1 VFFNTNLGFPN
12 LLSKKLVDL
21 YRGRTRSFGNAREV
35 IRIVNESKMN
45 MGLRL
50 MKNENVKD
58 LPAEMFSE
66 ILEAD
71 IKEVFEDSKTIVLT
85 YKKDGVESVSFLT
98 INGVVKEGVAKQY
111 FVSTEN
117 GLNGDIILTKDAE
130 HKQDMVVSR
139 YILNGKMFV
148 NESYVN

>member
-1 VFFNTNLGFPN
+1 
-12 LLSKKLVDL
+12 
-21 YRGRTRSFGNAREV
+21 
-35 IRIVNESKMN
+35 
-45 MGLRL
+45 
-50 MKNENVKD
+50 MKNIITTI
-58 LPAEMFSE
+58 AMFILTIAAQAQTITTDSFYQFTHDTTISTFEASE
-66 ILEAD
+66 KNQCVNIGWVVG
-71 IKEVFEDSKTIVLT
+71 KTKYEVFEDSKTIVLT

>member
-1 VFFNTNLGFPN
+1 
-12 LLSKKLVDL
+12 
-21 YRGRTRSFGNAREV
+21 
-35 IRIVNESKMN
+35 
-45 MGLRL
+45 
-50 MKNENVKD
+50 MKNIITTI
-58 LPAEMFSE
+58 AMFILTITAQAQTITTDSFYQFTHDTNISTFEASE
-66 ILEAD
+66 KNQCVNIGWVVG
-71 IKEVFEDSKTIVLT
+71 KTKYEVFEDSKTIILT
-85 YKKDGVESVSFLT
+85 YKKDGIESVSFLT

>member
-1 VFFNTNLGFPN
+1 
-12 LLSKKLVDL
+12 
-21 YRGRTRSFGNAREV
+21 
-35 IRIVNESKMN
+35 
-45 MGLRL
+45 
-50 MKNENVKD
+50 MKNIITTI
-58 LPAEMFSE
+58 AMFILTITAQAQTITTDSFYQFTHDTTISTFEASE
-66 ILEAD
+66 KNQCVNIGWVVG
-71 IKEVFEDSKTIVLT
+71 KTKYEVFEDSKTIVLT

-130 HKQDMVVSR
+130 HKKDMVVSR

>member
-1 VFFNTNLGFPN
+1 MVVYLY
-12 LLSKKLVDL
+12 KK
-21 YRGRTRSFGNAREV
+21 GRQT
-35 IRIVNESKMN
+35 
-45 MGLRL
+45 
-50 MKNENVKD
+50 MKNIIT
-58 LPAEMFSE
+58 AIAMFILTITAQAQTITTDSFYQFTHDTNISTFEASE
-66 ILEAD
+66 KNQCVNIGWVVG
-71 IKEVFEDSKTIVLT
+71 KTKYEVFEDSKTIVLT

>member
-1 VFFNTNLGFPN
+1 MVIYLY
-12 LLSKKLVDL
+12 KK
-21 YRGRTRSFGNAREV
+21 GRQT
-35 IRIVNESKMN
+35 
-45 MGLRL
+45 
-50 MKNENVKD
+50 MKNIIT
-58 LPAEMFSE
+58 AIAMFILTIAAQAQTITTDSFYQFTHDITISTFEASE
-66 ILEAD
+66 KNQCVNIGWVVG
-71 IKEVFEDSKTIVLT
+71 KTKYEVFEDSKTIVLT

>member
-1 VFFNTNLGFPN
+1 MVVYLY
-12 LLSKKLVDL
+12 KK
-21 YRGRTRSFGNAREV
+21 GRQT
-35 IRIVNESKMN
+35 
-45 MGLRL
+45 
-50 MKNENVKD
+50 MKNIITTI
-58 LPAEMFSE
+58 AMFILTITAQAQTITTDSFYQFTHDTNISTFEASE
-66 ILEAD
+66 KNQCVNIGWVVG
-71 IKEVFEDSKTIVLT
+71 KTKYEVFEDSKTIILT

>member
-1 VFFNTNLGFPN
+1 
-12 LLSKKLVDL
+12 
-21 YRGRTRSFGNAREV
+21 
-35 IRIVNESKMN
+35 
-45 MGLRL
+45 
-50 MKNENVKD
+50 MKNIIT
-58 LPAEMFSE
+58 AIAMFILTIAAQAQTITTDSFYQFTHDTTISTFEASE
-66 ILEAD
+66 KNQCVNIGWVVG
-71 IKEVFEDSKTIVLT
+71 KTKYEVFEDSKTIVLT

-111 FVSTEN
+111 FVSTKN
-117 GLNGDIILTKDAE
+117 GFNGDIILTKDSE

>member
-1 VFFNTNLGFPN
+1 
-12 LLSKKLVDL
+12 
-21 YRGRTRSFGNAREV
+21 
-35 IRIVNESKMN
+35 
-45 MGLRL
+45 
-50 MKNENVKD
+50 MKNIIT
-58 LPAEMFSE
+58 AIAMFILTIAAQAQTITTDSFYQFTHDITISTFEASE
-66 ILEAD
+66 KNQCVNIGWVVG
-71 IKEVFEDSKTIVLT
+71 KTKYEVFEDSKTIVLT

>member
-1 VFFNTNLGFPN
+1 MVVYLY
-12 LLSKKLVDL
+12 KK
-21 YRGRTRSFGNAREV
+21 GRQT
-35 IRIVNESKMN
+35 
-45 MGLRL
+45 
-50 MKNENVKD
+50 MKNIIT
-58 LPAEMFSE
+58 AIAMFILTIAAQAQTITTDSFYQFTHDITISTFEASE
-66 ILEAD
+66 KNQCVNIGWVVG
-71 IKEVFEDSKTIVLT
+71 KTKYEVFEDSKTIVLT

-111 FVSTEN
+111 FVSTKN
-117 GLNGDIILTKDAE
+117 GFNGDIILTKDSE

>member
-1 VFFNTNLGFPN
+1 
-12 LLSKKLVDL
+12 
-21 YRGRTRSFGNAREV
+21 
-35 IRIVNESKMN
+35 
-45 MGLRL
+45 
-50 MKNENVKD
+50 
-58 LPAEMFSE
+58 
-66 ILEAD
+66 
-71 IKEVFEDSKTIVLT
+71 
-85 YKKDGVESVSFLT
+85 LT

>member
-1 VFFNTNLGFPN
+1 MVVYLY
-12 LLSKKLVDL
+12 KK
-21 YRGRTRSFGNAREV
+21 GRQT
-35 IRIVNESKMN
+35 
-45 MGLRL
+45 
-50 MKNENVKD
+50 MKNIITTI
-58 LPAEMFSE
+58 AMFILTITAQAQTITTDSFYQFTHDTNISTFEASE
-66 ILEAD
+66 KNQCVNIGWVVG
-71 IKEVFEDSKTIVLT
+71 KTKYEVFEDSKTIILT
-85 YKKDGVESVSFLT
+85 YKKDGIESVSFLT

>member
-1 VFFNTNLGFPN
+1 
-12 LLSKKLVDL
+12 
-21 YRGRTRSFGNAREV
+21 
-35 IRIVNESKMN
+35 
-45 MGLRL
+45 
-50 MKNENVKD
+50 MKNIITTI
-58 LPAEMFSE
+58 AMFILTIAAQGQTITTDSFYQFTHDTTISTFEASE
-66 ILEAD
+66 KNQCVNIGWVVG
-71 IKEVFEDSKTIVLT
+71 KTKYEVFEDSKTIVLT

>member
-1 VFFNTNLGFPN
+1 LTIAAQAQTITT
-12 LLSKKLVDL
+12 D
-21 YRGRTRSFGNAREV
+21 SFYQFTHDITISTFEASEKNQC
-35 IRIVNESKMN
+35 VNIGWVVGKT
-45 MGLRL
+45 
-50 MKNENVKD
+50 KY
-58 LPAEMFSE
+58 
-66 ILEAD
+66 
-71 IKEVFEDSKTIVLT
+71 EVFEDSKTIVLT

-111 FVSTEN
+111 FVSTKN
-117 GLNGDIILTKDAE
+117 GFNGDIILTKDSE

>member
-1 VFFNTNLGFPN
+1 MFILTIAAQAQTITT
-12 LLSKKLVDL
+12 D
-21 YRGRTRSFGNAREV
+21 SFYQFTHDTTISTFEASEKNQC
-35 IRIVNESKMN
+35 VNIGWVVGKT
-45 MGLRL
+45 
-50 MKNENVKD
+50 KY
-58 LPAEMFSE
+58 
-66 ILEAD
+66 
-71 IKEVFEDSKTIVLT
+71 EVFEDSKTIVLT

>member
-1 VFFNTNLGFPN
+1 
-12 LLSKKLVDL
+12 
-21 YRGRTRSFGNAREV
+21 
-35 IRIVNESKMN
+35 
-45 MGLRL
+45 
-50 MKNENVKD
+50 MKNIIT
-58 LPAEMFSE
+58 AIAMFILTIAAQAQTITTDSFYQFTHDITISTFEASE
-66 ILEAD
+66 KNQCVNIGWVVG
-71 IKEVFEDSKTIVLT
+71 KTKYEVFEDSKTIVLT

-111 FVSTEN
+111 FVSTKN
-117 GLNGDIILTKDAE
+117 GFNGDIILTKDSE

>member
-1 VFFNTNLGFPN
+1 MVVYLY
-12 LLSKKLVDL
+12 KK
-21 YRGRTRSFGNAREV
+21 GRQT
-35 IRIVNESKMN
+35 
-45 MGLRL
+45 
-50 MKNENVKD
+50 MKNIITTI
-58 LPAEMFSE
+58 AMFILTIAAQAQTITTDSFYQFTHDTTISTFEASE
-66 ILEAD
+66 KNQCVNIGWVVG
-71 IKEVFEDSKTIVLT
+71 KTKYEVFEDSKTIVLT

>member
-1 VFFNTNLGFPN
+1 MFILTIAAQAQTITT
-12 LLSKKLVDL
+12 D
-21 YRGRTRSFGNAREV
+21 SFYQFTHDITISTFEASEKNQC
-35 IRIVNESKMN
+35 VNIGWVVGKT
-45 MGLRL
+45 
-50 MKNENVKD
+50 KY
-58 LPAEMFSE
+58 
-66 ILEAD
+66 
-71 IKEVFEDSKTIVLT
+71 EVFEDSKTIVLT

-111 FVSTEN
+111 FVSTKN
-117 GLNGDIILTKDAE
+117 GFNGDIILTKDSE

>member
-1 VFFNTNLGFPN
+1 MVVYLY
-12 LLSKKLVDL
+12 KK
-21 YRGRTRSFGNAREV
+21 GRQT
-35 IRIVNESKMN
+35 
-45 MGLRL
+45 
-50 MKNENVKD
+50 MKNIIT
-58 LPAEMFSE
+58 AIAMFILTIAAQAQTITTDSFYQFTHDITISTFEASE
-66 ILEAD
+66 KNHCVNIGWVVG
-71 IKEVFEDSKTIVLT
+71 KTKYEVFEDSKTIVLT

>member
-1 VFFNTNLGFPN
+1 MVVYLY
-12 LLSKKLVDL
+12 KK
-21 YRGRTRSFGNAREV
+21 GRQT
-35 IRIVNESKMN
+35 
-45 MGLRL
+45 
-50 MKNENVKD
+50 MKNIIT
-58 LPAEMFSE
+58 AIAMFILTIAAQAQTITTDSFYQFTHDITISTFEASE
-66 ILEAD
+66 
-71 IKEVFEDSKTIVLT
+71 KNQCVNTGWVVGKTKYEVFEDSKTIVLT

>member
-1 VFFNTNLGFPN
+1 MVVYLY
-12 LLSKKLVDL
+12 KK
-21 YRGRTRSFGNAREV
+21 GRQT
-35 IRIVNESKMN
+35 
-45 MGLRL
+45 
-50 MKNENVKD
+50 MKNIIT
-58 LPAEMFSE
+58 AIAMFILTIAAQAQTITTDSFYQFTHDTTISTFEASE
-66 ILEAD
+66 KNQCVNIGWVVG
-71 IKEVFEDSKTIVLT
+71 KTKYEVFEDSKTIVLT

-111 FVSTEN
+111 FVSTKN
-117 GLNGDIILTKDAE
+117 GFNGDIILTKDSE

>member
-1 VFFNTNLGFPN
+1 MVVYLY
-12 LLSKKLVDL
+12 KK
-21 YRGRTRSFGNAREV
+21 GRQT
-35 IRIVNESKMN
+35 
-45 MGLRL
+45 
-50 MKNENVKD
+50 MKNIITTI
-58 LPAEMFSE
+58 AMFILTIAAQAQTITTDSFYQFTHDITISTFEASE
-66 ILEAD
+66 KNQCVNIGWVVG
-71 IKEVFEDSKTIVLT
+71 KTKYEVFEDSKTIVLT

>member
-1 VFFNTNLGFPN
+1 MFILTIAAQAQTITT
-12 LLSKKLVDL
+12 D
-21 YRGRTRSFGNAREV
+21 SFYQFTHDTTISTFEASEKNQC
-35 IRIVNESKMN
+35 VNIGWVVGKT
-45 MGLRL
+45 
-50 MKNENVKD
+50 KY
-58 LPAEMFSE
+58 
-66 ILEAD
+66 
-71 IKEVFEDSKTIVLT
+71 EVFEDSKTIVLT
-85 YKKDGVESVSFLT
+85 YIKDGVESVSFLT

>member
-1 VFFNTNLGFPN
+1 MVVYLY
-12 LLSKKLVDL
+12 KK
-21 YRGRTRSFGNAREV
+21 GRQT
-35 IRIVNESKMN
+35 
-45 MGLRL
+45 
-50 MKNENVKD
+50 MKNIITTI
-58 LPAEMFSE
+58 AMFILTIAAQGQTITTDSFYQFTHDTTISTFEASE
-66 ILEAD
+66 KNQCVNIGWVVG
-71 IKEVFEDSKTIVLT
+71 KTKYEVFEDSKTIVLT

>member
-1 VFFNTNLGFPN
+1 MVVYLY
-12 LLSKKLVDL
+12 KK
-21 YRGRTRSFGNAREV
+21 GRQT
-35 IRIVNESKMN
+35 
-45 MGLRL
+45 
-50 MKNENVKD
+50 MKNIIT
-58 LPAEMFSE
+58 AIAMFILTIAAQAQTITTDSFYQFTHDITISTFEASE
-66 ILEAD
+66 KNQCVNIGWVVG
-71 IKEVFEDSKTIVLT
+71 KTKYEVFEDSKTIVLT

>member
-1 VFFNTNLGFPN
+1 MFILTIAAQAQTITT
-12 LLSKKLVDL
+12 D
-21 YRGRTRSFGNAREV
+21 SFYQFTHDITISTFEASEKNQC
-35 IRIVNESKMN
+35 VNIGWVVGKT
-45 MGLRL
+45 
-50 MKNENVKD
+50 KY
-58 LPAEMFSE
+58 
-66 ILEAD
+66 
-71 IKEVFEDSKTIVLT
+71 EVFEDSKTIVLT

>member
-1 VFFNTNLGFPN
+1 MVVYLY
-12 LLSKKLVDL
+12 KK
-21 YRGRTRSFGNAREV
+21 GRQT
-35 IRIVNESKMN
+35 
-45 MGLRL
+45 
-50 MKNENVKD
+50 MKNIIT
-58 LPAEMFSE
+58 AIAMFILTIAAQAQTITTDSFYQFTHDITISTFEASE
-66 ILEAD
+66 KNQCVNIGWVVG
-71 IKEVFEDSKTIVLT
+71 KTKYEVFEDSKTIVLT
-85 YKKDGVESVSFLT
+85 YKKDGVESASFLT